1 MTTKDDLDRLY
12 EMRMAEEERQRK
24 LKKAEEERQK
34 KLKKAERERQKKLK
48 KKEQELIA
56 KLQIEFMVSMYE
68 KYLNVSKKTSS
79 EFTML
84 DFMAHA
90 KRSNV
95 DLISEERLNELRAK
109 ENKLNAILQSQ
120 QQIYNQGGNVTNT
133 PTGE

>member
-1 MTTKDDLDRLY
+1 MY
-12 EMRMAEEERQRK
+12 
-24 LKKAEEERQK
+24 LKQ
-34 KLKKAERERQKKLK
+34 KLK

-56 KLQIEFMVSMYE
+56 KLQIEFMESMYE
-68 KYLNVSKKTSS
+68 KYLKVSKKTSS

-95 DLISEERLNELRAK
+95 DLVSEERLNELRAK
-109 ENKLNAILQSQ
+109 ENKLHELLQSQ
-120 QQIYNQGGNVTNT
+120 QQIHNQGGNVTNM